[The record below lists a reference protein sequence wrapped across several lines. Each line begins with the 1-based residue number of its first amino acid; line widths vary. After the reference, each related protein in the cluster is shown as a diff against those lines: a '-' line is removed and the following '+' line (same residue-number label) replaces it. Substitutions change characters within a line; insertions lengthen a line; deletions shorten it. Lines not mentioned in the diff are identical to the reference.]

1 MGLTGEWGAP
11 RAAAFYTIGM
21 TPALSPTTAL
31 LARLASLADCQRADG
46 YACITARREHGASSV
61 EIPQP
66 QFAILLQGRKQV
78 RTAQQSLVFV
88 PGDLFLITRRCRI
101 DVLNSPDPDSGLY
114 LSAVVPMCAEALAAA
129 RALWNEPLPEA
140 GDALARLPLAEYGDT
155 LLQWRQALEHG
166 HYTEA
171 RLALAALAV
180 AFCRRG
186 HGSLLIAP
194 EPSLGERIR
203 DLIAAQPDRDWQSR
217 DFEDHLGLSGAT
229 LRRRLAG
236 EQSSVRE
243 LITDARLAHAMNLL
257 YTTQLPLKTVA
268 ARVGY
273 RSLGSFNKRFA
284 ARYGLDP
291 AAIGST

>member
-1 MGLTGEWGAP
+1 MSAP
-11 RAAAFYTIGM
+11 VD
-21 TPALSPTTAL
+21 TTTSL
-31 LARLASLADCQRADG
+31 LATLASLADCQRADG

-78 RTAQQSLVFV
+78 RTAQQSLEFA

-101 DVLNSPDPDSGLY
+101 DVVNIPDPHSGLY
-114 LSAVVPMCAEALAAA
+114 LSAIVPMCAEALTAA

-140 GDALARLPLAEYGDT
+140 GDALARLPLAEHGAT

-171 RLALAALAV
+171 RLALASLAV

-186 HGSLLIAP
+186 HGSLLVPP
-194 EPSLGERIR
+194 EPSLGDRIR
-203 DLIAAQPDRDWQSR
+203 DLIAAQPERDWQSR
-217 DFEDHLGLSGAT
+217 DFEAQLGLSGAT
-229 LRRRLAG
+229 LRRRLAS
-236 EQSSVRE
+236 EHSSVRE
-243 LITDARLAHAMNLL
+243 LITDARLAHAMGLL
-257 YTTQLPLKTVA
+257 YTTRLPLKTVA

-284 ARYGLDP
+284 ERYGLEP
-291 AAIGST
+291 AAIGNS

>member
-1 MGLTGEWGAP
+1 MSAP
-11 RAAAFYTIGM
+11 ID
-21 TPALSPTTAL
+21 TTRSL
-31 LARLASLADCQRADG
+31 LATMASLADCQRADG

-78 RTAQQSLVFV
+78 RTAQQSLEFA

-101 DVLNSPDPDSGLY
+101 DVVNIPDPHSGVY
-114 LSAVVPMCAEALAAA
+114 LSAIVPMCAEALTAA

-140 GDALARLPLAEYGDT
+140 GDALARLPLAEHGAT

-171 RLALAALAV
+171 RLALASLAV

-186 HGSLLIAP
+186 HGSLLIPP
-194 EPSLGERIR
+194 EPSVGDRIR
-203 DLIAAQPDRDWQSR
+203 DLIAAQPERDWQSR
-217 DFEDHLGLSGAT
+217 DFEAQLGLSGAT
-229 LRRRLAG
+229 LRRRLAS
-236 EQSSVRE
+236 EHSSVRE
-243 LITDARLAHAMNLL
+243 LITDARLAHAMSLL
-257 YTTQLPLKTVA
+257 YTTRLPLKTVA

-284 ARYGLDP
+284 ERYGLEP
-291 AAIGST
+291 AAIGNS

>member
-1 MGLTGEWGAP
+1 MDTPVLPRDLLTE
-11 RAAAFYTIGM
+11 M
-21 TPALSPTTAL
+21 
-31 LARLASLADCQRADG
+31 ASLADCQRADG

-78 RTAQQSLVFV
+78 ATAQQTLELL

-101 DVLNSPDPDSGLY
+101 DVVNRPDPHTGLY
-114 LSAVVPMCAEALAAA
+114 LSAIVPLCNEALAAA
-129 RALWNEPLPEA
+129 RTLWNEPLPA
-140 GDALARLPLAEYGDT
+140 PGDTLARLPLHDHADI
-155 LLQWRQALEHG
+155 LRQWRSALERA

-171 RLALAALAV
+171 RLALAALVV

-186 HGSLLIAP
+186 HGSLLLPP

-203 DLIAAQPDRDWQSR
+203 DLIAAQPERDWQSR
-217 DFEDHLGLSGAT
+217 DFEAALGLSGAT
-229 LRRRLAG
+229 LRRRLAS
-236 EQSSVRE
+236 EQVSVRE
-243 LITDARLAHAMNLL
+243 LISDARLAHAMGLL
-257 YTTQLPLKTVA
+257 YTTRLPLKTVA

-273 RSLGSFNKRFA
+273 RSLGSFSRRFA

-291 AAIGST
+291 AAIGNS

>member
-1 MGLTGEWGAP
+1 MSAP
-11 RAAAFYTIGM
+11 ID
-21 TPALSPTTAL
+21 TTTSL
-31 LARLASLADCQRADG
+31 LATLASLADCQRADG

-78 RTAQQSLVFV
+78 RTAQQSLEFA

-101 DVLNSPDPDSGLY
+101 DVVNIPDPHSGLY
-114 LSAVVPMCAEALAAA
+114 LSAIVPMCAEALTAA
-129 RALWNEPLPEA
+129 RALWNEPLPQA
-140 GDALARLPLAEYGDT
+140 GDALARLPLAEHGAT

-171 RLALAALAV
+171 RLALASLAV

-186 HGSLLIAP
+186 HGSLLIPP

-203 DLIAAQPDRDWQSR
+203 DLIAAQPERDWQSR
-217 DFEDHLGLSGAT
+217 DFEAQLGLSGAT
-229 LRRRLAG
+229 LRRRLAS
-236 EQSSVRE
+236 EHSSVRE
-243 LITDARLAHAMNLL
+243 LITDARLAHAMGLL
-257 YTTQLPLKTVA
+257 YTTRLPLKTVA

-284 ARYGLDP
+284 ERYGLEP
-291 AAIGST
+291 AAIGNS

>member
-1 MGLTGEWGAP
+1 MSDP
-11 RAAAFYTIGM
+11 VD
-21 TPALSPTTAL
+21 TTTSL
-31 LARLASLADCQRADG
+31 LATLGSLADCQRADG

-78 RTAQQSLVFV
+78 RTAQQSLEFA

-101 DVLNSPDPDSGLY
+101 DVVNIPDPHSGLY
-114 LSAVVPMCAEALAAA
+114 LSAIVPMCAEALTAA

-140 GDALARLPLAEYGDT
+140 GDALARLPLAEHGAT

-171 RLALAALAV
+171 RLALASLAV

-186 HGSLLIAP
+186 HGSLLVPP
-194 EPSLGERIR
+194 EPSLGDRIR
-203 DLIAAQPDRDWQSR
+203 DLIAAQPERDWQSR
-217 DFEDHLGLSGAT
+217 DFEAQLGLSGAT
-229 LRRRLAG
+229 LRRRLAS
-236 EQSSVRE
+236 EHSSVRE
-243 LITDARLAHAMNLL
+243 LITDARLAHAMGLL
-257 YTTQLPLKTVA
+257 YTTRLPLKTVA

-284 ARYGLDP
+284 ERYGLEP
-291 AAIGST
+291 AAIGNS

>member
-1 MGLTGEWGAP
+1 MSAP
-11 RAAAFYTIGM
+11 ID
-21 TPALSPTTAL
+21 TTTSL
-31 LARLASLADCQRADG
+31 LATLASLADCQRADG

-78 RTAQQSLVFV
+78 RTAQQSLEFA

-101 DVLNSPDPDSGLY
+101 DVVNIPDPHSGLY
-114 LSAVVPMCAEALAAA
+114 LSAIVPMCAEALTAA

-140 GDALARLPLAEYGDT
+140 GDALARLPLAEHGAT

-171 RLALAALAV
+171 RLALASLAV

-186 HGSLLIAP
+186 HGSLLIPP

-203 DLIAAQPDRDWQSR
+203 DLIAAQPERDWQSR
-217 DFEDHLGLSGAT
+217 DFEAQLGLSGAT
-229 LRRRLAG
+229 LRRRLAS
-236 EQSSVRE
+236 EHSSVRE
-243 LITDARLAHAMNLL
+243 LITDARLAHAMSLL
-257 YTTQLPLKTVA
+257 YTTRLPLKTVA

-284 ARYGLDP
+284 ERYGLEP
-291 AAIGST
+291 AAIGNS

>member
-1 MGLTGEWGAP
+1 MA
-11 RAAAFYTIGM
+11 ID
-21 TPALSPTTAL
+21 PTTSL
-31 LARLASLADCQRADG
+31 LATLASLADCQRADG

-78 RTAQQSLVFV
+78 RTAQQSLEFA

-101 DVLNSPDPDSGLY
+101 DVVNIPDPHSGLY
-114 LSAVVPMCAEALAAA
+114 LSAIVPMCAEALTAA

-140 GDALARLPLAEYGDT
+140 GDALARLPLAEHGAT

-166 HYTEA
+166 QYTEA
-171 RLALAALAV
+171 RLALASLAV

-186 HGSLLIAP
+186 HGSLLVPP

-203 DLIAAQPDRDWQSR
+203 DLIAAQPERDWQSR
-217 DFEDHLGLSGAT
+217 DFEAQLGLSGAT
-229 LRRRLAG
+229 LRRRLAS

-243 LITDARLAHAMNLL
+243 LITDARLAHAMGLL
-257 YTTQLPLKTVA
+257 YTTRLPLKTVA

-273 RSLGSFNKRFA
+273 RSLGSFSKRFVE
-284 ARYGLDP
+284 RYGLEP
-291 AAIGST
+291 AAIGNS

>member
-1 MGLTGEWGAP
+1 MSAP
-11 RAAAFYTIGM
+11 ID
-21 TPALSPTTAL
+21 TTTSL
-31 LARLASLADCQRADG
+31 LATLASLADCQRADG

-78 RTAQQSLVFV
+78 RTAQQSLEFA

-101 DVLNSPDPDSGLY
+101 DVVNIPDPHSGVY
-114 LSAVVPMCAEALAAA
+114 LSAIVPMCAEALTAA
-129 RALWNEPLPEA
+129 RALWNEPLPQA
-140 GDALARLPLAEYGDT
+140 GDALARLPLAEHGAT

-171 RLALAALAV
+171 RLALASLAV

-186 HGSLLIAP
+186 HGSLLIPP

-203 DLIAAQPDRDWQSR
+203 DLIAAQPERDWQSR
-217 DFEDHLGLSGAT
+217 DFEAQLGLSGAT
-229 LRRRLAG
+229 LRRRLAS
-236 EQSSVRE
+236 EHSSVRE
-243 LITDARLAHAMNLL
+243 LITDARLAHAMGLL
-257 YTTQLPLKTVA
+257 YTTRLPLKTVA

-273 RSLGSFNKRFA
+273 RSLGSFSKRFA
-284 ARYGLDP
+284 ERYGLEP
-291 AAIGST
+291 AAIGNS

>member
-1 MGLTGEWGAP
+1 MSAPIDTTTSLLT
-11 RAAAFYTIGM
+11 TM
-21 TPALSPTTAL
+21 
-31 LARLASLADCQRADG
+31 ASLADCQRADG

-78 RTAQQSLVFV
+78 RTAQQSLEFA

-101 DVLNSPDPDSGLY
+101 DVVNIPDPHSGLY
-114 LSAVVPMCAEALAAA
+114 LSAIVPMCAEALTAA

-140 GDALARLPLAEYGDT
+140 GDALARLPLAEHGAT

-166 HYTEA
+166 QYTEA
-171 RLALAALAV
+171 RLALASLAV

-186 HGSLLIAP
+186 HGSLLVPP
-194 EPSLGERIR
+194 EPTLGERIR
-203 DLIAAQPDRDWQSR
+203 DLIAAQPERDWQSR
-217 DFEDHLGLSGAT
+217 DFEAQLGLSGAT
-229 LRRRLAG
+229 LRRRLAS

-243 LITDARLAHAMNLL
+243 LITDARLAHAMGLL
-257 YTTQLPLKTVA
+257 YTTRLPLKTVA

-273 RSLGSFNKRFA
+273 RSLGSFSKRFVE
-284 ARYGLDP
+284 RYGLEP
-291 AAIGST
+291 AAIGNS

>member
-1 MGLTGEWGAP
+1 MSAP
-11 RAAAFYTIGM
+11 ID
-21 TPALSPTTAL
+21 TTTSL
-31 LARLASLADCQRADG
+31 LATLASLADCQRADG

-78 RTAQQSLVFV
+78 RTAQQSLEFA

-101 DVLNSPDPDSGLY
+101 DVVNIPDPHSGLY
-114 LSAVVPMCAEALAAA
+114 LSAIVPMCAEALTAA

-140 GDALARLPLAEYGDT
+140 GDALARLPLAEHGAT

-166 HYTEA
+166 QYTEA
-171 RLALAALAV
+171 RLALASLAV

-186 HGSLLIAP
+186 HGSLLVPP

-203 DLIAAQPDRDWQSR
+203 DLIAAQPERDWQSR
-217 DFEDHLGLSGAT
+217 DFEAQLGLSGAT
-229 LRRRLAG
+229 LRRRLAS

-243 LITDARLAHAMNLL
+243 LITDARLAHAMGLL
-257 YTTQLPLKTVA
+257 YTTRLPLKTVA

-273 RSLGSFNKRFA
+273 RSLGSFSKRFVE
-284 ARYGLDP
+284 RYGLEP
-291 AAIGST
+291 AAIGNS

>member
-1 MGLTGEWGAP
+1 MSVP
-11 RAAAFYTIGM
+11 ID
-21 TPALSPTTAL
+21 TTTSL
-31 LARLASLADCQRADG
+31 LATLASLADCQRADG

-78 RTAQQSLVFV
+78 RTAQQSLEFA

-101 DVLNSPDPDSGLY
+101 DVVNIPDPHSGLY
-114 LSAVVPMCAEALAAA
+114 LSAIVPMCAEALTAA

-140 GDALARLPLAEYGDT
+140 GDALARLPLAEHGAT
-155 LLQWRQALEHG
+155 LVQWRQALEHG
-166 HYTEA
+166 RYTEA
-171 RLALAALAV
+171 RLALASLAV

-186 HGSLLIAP
+186 HGSLLVPP

-203 DLIAAQPDRDWQSR
+203 DLIAAQPERDWQSR
-217 DFEDHLGLSGAT
+217 DFEAQLGLSGAT
-229 LRRRLAG
+229 LRRRLAS

-243 LITDARLAHAMNLL
+243 LITDARLAHAMGLL
-257 YTTQLPLKTVA
+257 YTTRLPLKTVA

-273 RSLGSFNKRFA
+273 RSLGSFSKRFVE
-284 ARYGLDP
+284 RYGLEP
-291 AAIGST
+291 AAIGNS

>member
-1 MGLTGEWGAP
+1 MSAP
-11 RAAAFYTIGM
+11 ID
-21 TPALSPTTAL
+21 TTTSL
-31 LARLASLADCQRADG
+31 LATMASLADCQRADG

-61 EIPQP
+61 EVPQP

-78 RTAQQSLVFV
+78 RTSQQSLEFA

-101 DVLNSPDPDSGLY
+101 DVVNIPDPHSGVY
-114 LSAVVPMCAEALAAA
+114 LSAIVPMCAEALTAA

-140 GDALARLPLAEYGDT
+140 GDALARLPLAEHGAT

-171 RLALAALAV
+171 RLALASLAV

-186 HGSLLIAP
+186 HGSLLIPP
-194 EPSLGERIR
+194 EPSVGDRIR
-203 DLIAAQPDRDWQSR
+203 DLIAAQPERDWQSR
-217 DFEDHLGLSGAT
+217 DFEAQLGLSGAT
-229 LRRRLAG
+229 LRRRLAS

-243 LITDARLAHAMNLL
+243 LITDARLAHAMSLL
-257 YTTQLPLKTVA
+257 YTTRLPLKTVA

-284 ARYGLDP
+284 ERYGLEP
-291 AAIGST
+291 AAIGNS

>member
-1 MGLTGEWGAP
+1 MSMA
-11 RAAAFYTIGM
+11 ID
-21 TPALSPTTAL
+21 PTTSL
-31 LARLASLADCQRADG
+31 LATLASLADCQRADG

-78 RTAQQSLVFV
+78 RTAQQSLEFA

-101 DVLNSPDPDSGLY
+101 DVVNIPDPHSGLY
-114 LSAVVPMCAEALAAA
+114 LSAIVPMCAEALTAA

-140 GDALARLPLAEYGDT
+140 GDALARLPLAEHGAT

-166 HYTEA
+166 QYTEA
-171 RLALAALAV
+171 RLALASLAV

-186 HGSLLIAP
+186 HGSLLVPP

-203 DLIAAQPDRDWQSR
+203 DLIAAQPERDWQSR
-217 DFEDHLGLSGAT
+217 DFEAQLGLSGAT
-229 LRRRLAG
+229 LRRRLAS

-243 LITDARLAHAMNLL
+243 LITDARLAHAMGLL
-257 YTTQLPLKTVA
+257 YTTRLPLKTVA

-273 RSLGSFNKRFA
+273 RSLGSFSKRFVE
-284 ARYGLDP
+284 RYGLEP
-291 AAIGST
+291 AAIGNS

>member
-1 MGLTGEWGAP
+1 MSAP
-11 RAAAFYTIGM
+11 ID
-21 TPALSPTTAL
+21 TTTSL
-31 LARLASLADCQRADG
+31 LATLASLADCQRADG

-78 RTAQQSLVFV
+78 RTAQQSLEFA

-101 DVLNSPDPDSGLY
+101 DVVNIPDPHSGLY
-114 LSAVVPMCAEALAAA
+114 LSAIVPMCAEALTAA

-140 GDALARLPLAEYGDT
+140 GDALDRLPLAEHGAT

-171 RLALAALAV
+171 RLALASLAV

-186 HGSLLIAP
+186 HGSLLIPP

-203 DLIAAQPDRDWQSR
+203 DLIAAQPERDWQSR
-217 DFEDHLGLSGAT
+217 DFEAQLGLSGAT
-229 LRRRLAG
+229 LRRRLAS
-236 EQSSVRE
+236 EHSSVRE
-243 LITDARLAHAMNLL
+243 LITDARLAHAMGLL
-257 YTTQLPLKTVA
+257 YTTRLPLKTVA

-284 ARYGLDP
+284 ERYGLEP
-291 AAIGST
+291 AAIGNS

>member
-1 MGLTGEWGAP
+1 MSAP
-11 RAAAFYTIGM
+11 VD
-21 TPALSPTTAL
+21 TTTSL
-31 LARLASLADCQRADG
+31 LATLGSLADCQRADG

-78 RTAQQSLVFV
+78 RTAQQSLEFA

-101 DVLNSPDPDSGLY
+101 DVVNIPDPHSGLY
-114 LSAVVPMCAEALAAA
+114 LSAIVPMCAEALTAA
-129 RALWNEPLPEA
+129 RALWNEPLPQA
-140 GDALARLPLAEYGDT
+140 GEALARLPLAEHGAT

-171 RLALAALAV
+171 RLALASLAV

-186 HGSLLIAP
+186 HGSLLVPP
-194 EPSLGERIR
+194 EPSLGDRIR
-203 DLIAAQPDRDWQSR
+203 DLIAAQPERDWQSR
-217 DFEDHLGLSGAT
+217 DFEAQLGLSGAT
-229 LRRRLAG
+229 LRRRLAS
-236 EQSSVRE
+236 EHSSVRE
-243 LITDARLAHAMNLL
+243 LITDARLAHAMGLL
-257 YTTQLPLKTVA
+257 YTTRLPLKTVA

-284 ARYGLDP
+284 ERYGLEP
-291 AAIGST
+291 AAIGNS

>member
-1 MGLTGEWGAP
+1 MSRP
-11 RAAAFYTIGM
+11 ID
-21 TPALSPTTAL
+21 TTTSL
-31 LARLASLADCQRADG
+31 LATMASLADCQRADG

-78 RTAQQSLVFV
+78 RTAQQSLEFA

-101 DVLNSPDPDSGLY
+101 DVVNIPDPHSGVY
-114 LSAVVPMCAEALAAA
+114 LSAIVPMCAEALTAA

-140 GDALARLPLAEYGDT
+140 GDALARLPLAEHGAT

-171 RLALAALAV
+171 RLALASLAV

-186 HGSLLIAP
+186 HGSLLIPP
-194 EPSLGERIR
+194 EPSVGDRIR
-203 DLIAAQPDRDWQSR
+203 DLIAAQPERDWQSR
-217 DFEDHLGLSGAT
+217 DFEAQLGLSGAT
-229 LRRRLAG
+229 LRRRLAS
-236 EQSSVRE
+236 EHSSVRE
-243 LITDARLAHAMNLL
+243 LITDARLAHAMSLL
-257 YTTQLPLKTVA
+257 YTTRLPLKTVA

-284 ARYGLDP
+284 ERYGLEP
-291 AAIGST
+291 AAIGNS

>member
-1 MGLTGEWGAP
+1 MS
-11 RAAAFYTIGM
+11 
-21 TPALSPTTAL
+21 TPIDTTTSL
-31 LARLASLADCQRADG
+31 LATMASLADCQRADG

-61 EIPQP
+61 DIPQP

-78 RTAQQSLVFV
+78 RTAQQSLEFA

-101 DVLNSPDPDSGLY
+101 DVVNIPDPHSGVY
-114 LSAVVPMCAEALAAA
+114 LSAIVPMCAEALTAA

-140 GDALARLPLAEYGDT
+140 GDALARLPLAEHGAT

-171 RLALAALAV
+171 RLALASLAV

-186 HGSLLIAP
+186 HGGLLIPP
-194 EPSLGERIR
+194 EPSVGDRIR
-203 DLIAAQPDRDWQSR
+203 DLIAAQPERDWQSR
-217 DFEDHLGLSGAT
+217 DFEAQLGLSGAT
-229 LRRRLAG
+229 LRRRLAS
-236 EQSSVRE
+236 EHSSVRE
-243 LITDARLAHAMNLL
+243 LITDARLAHAMSLL
-257 YTTQLPLKTVA
+257 YTTRLPLKTVA

-284 ARYGLDP
+284 ERYGLEP
-291 AAIGST
+291 AAIGNS

>member
-1 MGLTGEWGAP
+1 MS
-11 RAAAFYTIGM
+11 
-21 TPALSPTTAL
+21 TPIDTTTSL
-31 LARLASLADCQRADG
+31 LATMASLADCQRADG

-78 RTAQQSLVFV
+78 RTAQQSLEFA

-101 DVLNSPDPDSGLY
+101 DVVNIPDPHSGVY
-114 LSAVVPMCAEALAAA
+114 LSAIVPMCAEALTAA

-140 GDALARLPLAEYGDT
+140 GDALARLPLAEHGAT

-171 RLALAALAV
+171 RLALASLAV

-186 HGSLLIAP
+186 HGSLLIPP
-194 EPSLGERIR
+194 EPSVGDRIR
-203 DLIAAQPDRDWQSR
+203 DLIAAQPERDWQSR
-217 DFEDHLGLSGAT
+217 DFEAQLGLSGAT
-229 LRRRLAG
+229 LRRRLVS
-236 EQSSVRE
+236 EHSSVRE
-243 LITDARLAHAMNLL
+243 LITDARLAHAMSLL
-257 YTTQLPLKTVA
+257 YTTRLPLKTVA

-284 ARYGLDP
+284 ERYGLEP
-291 AAIGST
+291 AAIGNS